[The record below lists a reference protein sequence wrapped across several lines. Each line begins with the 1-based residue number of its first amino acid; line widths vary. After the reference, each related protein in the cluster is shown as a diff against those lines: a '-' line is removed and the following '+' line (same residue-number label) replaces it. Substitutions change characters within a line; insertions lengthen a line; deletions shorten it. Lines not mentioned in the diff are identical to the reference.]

1 MGIKRALL
9 IGLRFFI
16 AFVILYYLFSKIP
29 LQNVL
34 STVVSAKVSYL
45 IFAFILTI
53 ISYLIAGYRLKCFTD
68 RQGMS
73 FSFYQVFEIN
83 LATVFY
89 GLILPGGNI
98 ASGAIRFYKLSSQD
112 KKIREALASLAL
124 DRVTATIA
132 LCIVGI
138 VFWLIHLPS
147 NSDYIFFIMAIVLF
161 GLILLSLSL
170 VHGKNPVPAIKI
182 IGLNDSSFISA
193 GIKNFV
199 DTVKR
204 FKEFSLDSIVF
215 ILSISLI
222 SQILGVIVYY
232 LLALSLNIDIS
243 FLAIGWIRCAV
254 VLITMIPISVSG
266 IGIREGSLLLLLSTY
281 GVREEDV
288 LAFSLL
294 IFAVT
299 IVMIGLI
306 GAITEGRK
314 FLLPMVIK
322 S

>member
-1 MGIKRALL
+1 MRNKTVLF

-16 AFVILYYLFSKIP
+16 AFAILYYLFSKIP

-34 STVVSAKVSYL
+34 STVVSAKVSHL

-53 ISYLIAGYRLKCFTD
+53 ISYLIARYRLKCFTD

-89 GLILPGGNI
+89 GLIFPGGNI
-98 ASGAIRFYKLSSQD
+98 AGCAIRFYKLSSQD
-112 KKIREALASLAL
+112 KKIAEALASLAL

-132 LCIVGI
+132 LCVVGI

-147 NSDYIFFIMAIVLF
+147 HSDYIFFIMAIVLF
-161 GLILLSLSL
+161 GLTLVSLLL
-170 VHGKNPVPAIKI
+170 VVGKNPVPVTKI
-182 IGLNDSSFISA
+182 IGLNDSYFVSTS
-193 GIKNFV
+193 IKKFV

-215 ILSISLI
+215 ILSISI
-222 SQILGVIVYY
+222 ITQILGVIVYY
-232 LLALSLNIDIS
+232 LFALSLNIYIS
-243 FLAIGWIRCAV
+243 FLAIGWIRCSV
-254 VLITMIPISVSG
+254 VLITMIPITVSG
-266 IGIREGSLLLLLSTY
+266 IGLREGSLLLLLKTY
-281 GVREEDV
+281 GIGEEEA

-306 GAITEGRK
+306 GG
-314 FLLPMVIK
+314 VIE
-322 S
+322 

>member
-1 MGIKRALL
+1 MRNKTVLL

-16 AFVILYYLFSKIP
+16 AFAILYYLFSKIP
-29 LQNVL
+29 LQNVI
-34 STVVSAKVSYL
+34 STIVSAKVSYL

-83 LATVFY
+83 IATVFY
-89 GLILPGGNI
+89 GLIFPGGNI
-98 ASGAIRFYKLSSQD
+98 AGGAIRFYKLSSQD
-112 KKIREALASLAL
+112 KKMAEALASLAL

-147 NSDYIFFIMAIVLF
+147 NYSYLALMMGIVLF
-161 GLILLSLSL
+161 ALILVSLL
-170 VHGKNPVPAIKI
+170 FVIGKNPIPVTKI

-193 GIKNFV
+193 SLKKFS

-215 ILSISLI
+215 ILSISI
-222 SQILGVIVYY
+222 ITQILGVIVYH

-243 FLAIGWIRCAV
+243 FLAIGWIRCSV
-254 VLITMIPISVSG
+254 VLITMIPITVSG
-266 IGIREGSLLLLLSTY
+266 IGIREGSLLLLLRTY
-281 GVREEDV
+281 GINEEDA

-306 GAITEGRK
+306 GAIMEGRK